1 MKKAGLTAALLLVF
15 GCATSAPDRSARAA
29 STLVAMQ
36 QNSMKARLQIDAVL
50 SSLEGLLNAEPDRL
64 RKAYDRYDGDV
75 KKMKD
80 YANAIR
86 ENDADLQKNGS
97 AYLNQWQKDAKS
109 VSNPELRALA
119 EQRQNEIADKT
130 RSMKSTISTA
140 AQSFAGFLRDID
152 DIHKV
157 ISNDLT
163 PTGQAS
169 VKNTTLAQTVQ
180 QEGGQV
186 KIAIQNA
193 EQSIADVR
201 AQITPTAK

>member
-1 MKKAGLTAALLLVF
+1 MKKAGLTVALLLVV

-29 STLVAMQ
+29 STLEEMQ

-86 ENDADLQKNGS
+86 ENNADLQKNGS
-97 AYLNQWQKDAKS
+97 AYLNQWQKDASS
-109 VSNPELRALA
+109 VSNAELRALA

-169 VKNTTLAQTVQ
+169 VKNTALAQTVQ
-180 QEGGQV
+180 QEGAQV
-186 KIAIQNA
+186 KTAIQNA

-201 AQITPTAK
+201 ARITPTAK